1 MGYPFGKKGWRVF
14 DLTTKEFFV
23 SRDVKFIE
31 EVFPFGNLEAVNISN
46 NEYEDHNIHEDFSAI
61 IYEDVVDPHHKAQSH
76 TQDPAAGQ
84 ASPRSAVPLADQ
96 PTVAAGEPAGNP
108 APDGPPIAFPTFTPF
123 EQKLPPGP
131 PPLPISGDLF
141 SLGSMPHVSL
151 TKLAKEYGP
160 LMMLQLGQVPTVI
173 ISSAAVAKE
182 ALQKNDVCFSSRHI
196 LDAVRAL
203 KHHENSVAWLPAGSA
218 SSEWRNLRKICN
230 SHVFSASRLGAS
242 QSLRRNKINDLI
254 FYVEK
259 SSDDGT
265 AVNIGQAA
273 FTTTLNLLSNTFFSV
288 DMGDPNSEIAREFR
302 ETIRGLMEEVGKP
315 NFADYFPF
323 LQKIDLQ
330 GIRQRTSV
338 HFGKLIDFFKIMIN
352 QRLQGERPSGSIE
365 GNDVLDALLGINH
378 EKNEKI
384 ELSIIP
390 YLLLDL
396 FSAGTDTTSTTLEW
410 AMAELLHNPGKLK
423 KAQMELQEIIGK
435 GNSLAETD
443 TPRLPYLQAIVKE
456 TLRMHP
462 PVPLLLPKK
471 ADADV
476 QLFGFNVPKNAQVL
490 INAWA
495 IGRDPTLWENPTLF
509 EPERFMGSNIDFK
522 GHDFELI
529 PFGAGRRICPGL
541 PLANRMIPLMLGSL
555 IHGFDWK
562 LENGISPD
570 EMDME
575 ESFGLTVEKA
585 QRLCAIPLGRVPTVI
600 ISSAAMAKEA
610 LQKNDIS
617 FSNRMV
623 VDGVRALGHHEKSI
637 VWLPVAPQWRN
648 LRKICNTHV
657 FSSSRLD
664 ASQSLRRNKVKDLLK
679 FVEKSS
685 QLDEAVDIGQAAFT
699 TTLNLLAST
708 FFSVDL
714 GDPSS
719 DFACKFKKTTRDM
732 IEDLGKPNIA
742 DYFPILQSIDPQG
755 IRRQVNQ
762 EKTMEIEPSNIPNL
776 LLDLF
781 AGGTDT
787 TSSTLEWAMAELL
800 HNPEKLK
807 KAKAELYEIIGQ
819 GNQIQEP
826 DIVRLPYLQ
835 AVLKETFR
843 LHPAVPFLIPRKV
856 DSDVKLSSFT
866 VPKNAQVL
874 INVWAIGRDPDVWE
888 NPNSFEPER
897 FLGSQIDIKGNDF
910 ELIPFGAGRQIC
922 PGLPLAIR
930 MLHLM
935 LGSLV
940 NGFDWKVEGEISPEM
955 MDMEEKFGITLQKA

>member
-1 MGYPFGKKGWRVF
+1 MTTVRAFLAIAACKNWEIHQMDVQNAFLHGDLAEEVYMKFPPGFESSDPSLVCRLRKSLYGLKQAPRCWYAK
-14 DLTTKEFFV
+14 LTTALKRYGFIQSYSDYSLFTYTNGNTQINVLVYVDDLIISGNDSAALKAFKAYLSDCFKMKDLGSLKYFLGIEVARSPSGLFLCQRKYTLDIISETGLLGAKPSGFPMEQNHRLARANGEFLQYPEAYRRLVGRLIYLGVTRPDLAYSVHILSQFMQAPRIEHWEAALRVVSESALHIARNPVFHERTKHIEVDCHFV
-23 SRDVKFIE
+23 RDAITE
-31 EVFPFGNLEAVNISN
+31 GLISPSHVSTKDQLADIFTKALGKAQFDKLLSKLVRLLRSFARKN
-46 NEYEDHNIHEDFSAI
+46 NE
-61 IYEDVVDPHHKAQSH
+61 K
-76 TQDPAAGQ
+76 
-84 ASPRSAVPLADQ
+84 
-96 PTVAAGEPAGNP
+96 
-108 APDGPPIAFPTFTPF
+108 
-123 EQKLPPGP
+123 KLPPGP

-585 QRLCAIPLGRVPTVI
+585 QRLCAIP
-600 ISSAAMAKEA
+600 
-610 LQKNDIS
+610 
-617 FSNRMV
+617 
-623 VDGVRALGHHEKSI
+623 VRI
-637 VWLPVAPQWRN
+637 
-648 LRKICNTHV
+648 
-657 FSSSRLD
+657 
-664 ASQSLRRNKVKDLLK
+664 
-679 FVEKSS
+679 
-685 QLDEAVDIGQAAFT
+685 
-699 TTLNLLAST
+699 
-708 FFSVDL
+708 
-714 GDPSS
+714 
-719 DFACKFKKTTRDM
+719 
-732 IEDLGKPNIA
+732 
-742 DYFPILQSIDPQG
+742 
-755 IRRQVNQ
+755 
-762 EKTMEIEPSNIPNL
+762 
-776 LLDLF
+776 
-781 AGGTDT
+781 
-787 TSSTLEWAMAELL
+787 
-800 HNPEKLK
+800 
-807 KAKAELYEIIGQ
+807 
-819 GNQIQEP
+819 
-826 DIVRLPYLQ
+826 
-835 AVLKETFR
+835 
-843 LHPAVPFLIPRKV
+843 
-856 DSDVKLSSFT
+856 
-866 VPKNAQVL
+866 
-874 INVWAIGRDPDVWE
+874 
-888 NPNSFEPER
+888 
-897 FLGSQIDIKGNDF
+897 
-910 ELIPFGAGRQIC
+910 
-922 PGLPLAIR
+922 
-930 MLHLM
+930 
-935 LGSLV
+935 
-940 NGFDWKVEGEISPEM
+940 
-955 MDMEEKFGITLQKA
+955 